1 VPDLPAT
8 HALEEAIMKD
18 SEAAAEK
25 VAADLRMIISDVEG
39 LLRATAGQA
48 GEAVADARAKV
59 LDSLDVARARLGSLG
74 EEYVEQA
81 RAVDGYVREHPWQ
94 AVGVAALAGVVL
106 GLLITR
112 R

>member
-1 VPDLPAT
+1 MQ
-8 HALEEAIMKD
+8 E

-59 LDSLDVARARLGSLG
+59 LDSLDLARARLGSLG
-74 EEYVEQA
+74 EEYVEQV
-81 RAVDGYVREHPWQ
+81 RAVDGYVRGHPWQ
-94 AVGVAALAGVVL
+94 AVGIAALAGIAL
-106 GLLITR
+106 ALLISR